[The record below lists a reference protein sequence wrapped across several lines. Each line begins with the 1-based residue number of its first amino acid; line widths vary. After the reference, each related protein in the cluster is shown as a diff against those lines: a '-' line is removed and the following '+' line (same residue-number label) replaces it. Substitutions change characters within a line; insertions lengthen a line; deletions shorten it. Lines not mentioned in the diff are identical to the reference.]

1 MQILEK
7 LKDAHLSNSNNL
19 YKRLNVIFGIF
30 FLVPVLGFF
39 YFGTKY
45 DLFMDRHIGLFFLI
59 FLIFSFLGFV
69 QLRKFVDKIIL
80 ISREVSTKV
89 PSEFADAEGGKE
101 SNELNNIV
109 KSFDAL
115 EQQFKLTFG
124 QLEKRVLDVS
134 VLREL
139 SDLCYIT
146 FDTEELLYITL
157 ERAMKLTNSDIG
169 SVMILE
175 RPLKRNFVV
184 KASIGLGE
192 HIKVGH
198 RIDFAS
204 SIAKYAVINKSPLVV
219 EDIEK
224 DSRFGRVNRP
234 HYGTKSFICIPIK
247 TIKDIIGVLTISRRD
262 NEEPYRS
269 EDVETL
275 IPLVSNAAFTY
286 ENLRLVNERERETG
300 YLNSIERVLEIVNSS
315 MGKDELLQAIMKEIQ
330 LMVTF
335 DLAIIMTLDEARPNN
350 LTIVDIMTKDP
361 TTLSKGSLFFY
372 PDSVI
377 DRVIKQKGTLLLN
390 DMNELSGEVERQLFP
405 DHCLQSCV
413 MTTLEAGGD
422 NLGVLIL
429 AAKEPDLFTG
439 IEKFVEAMAG
449 SLSLAI
455 KRNSLAN
462 AFFKRNQE
470 LDTLKQIGNALAS
483 STFNIDQV
491 LKYTM
496 DMIRA
501 VMDVEAGSLLLLQR
515 DELEFK
521 VSFDVDV
528 DILQK
533 FRPKLGKGIAG
544 YVAARGD
551 SLIVNDVKGHPQFMS
566 EIDEYTD
573 YSTRSAL
580 CVPIIS
586 QGKVLGVI
594 EVLNKRGGDFVA
606 SDKDLLHS
614 IASSVTIAM
623 ENARLYEETV
633 SMAEQEKNIRQ
644 MFQKFVPEE
653 IVDKI
658 VHGRETERKI
668 IEETK
673 MLTLLNIDIR
683 GFSVL
688 AQSLGPQKT
697 VSVLN
702 YFFSIMGGIVFKH
715 HGIVDKYL
723 GDGFLAVFGAPV
735 SSSRDADNAV
745 CAALEMQGAIDE
757 VNEYFEKEIGYKLEI
772 GISVNTGEVIVGNI
786 GFEKKMDYTVIGDS
800 VNIVFRLQALTK
812 LFTNSILISEK
823 TNRAVQTRLDV
834 RKVEKELVN
843 STLEGMTIYELIG
856 LNDSSKRMSQDG

>member
-1 MQILEK
+1 
-7 LKDAHLSNSNNL
+7 
-19 YKRLNVIFGIF
+19 
-30 FLVPVLGFF
+30 
-39 YFGTKY
+39 
-45 DLFMDRHIGLFFLI
+45 
-59 FLIFSFLGFV
+59 
-69 QLRKFVDKIIL
+69 
-80 ISREVSTKV
+80 
-89 PSEFADAEGGKE
+89 
-101 SNELNNIV
+101 
-109 KSFDAL
+109 
-115 EQQFKLTFG
+115 
-124 QLEKRVLDVS
+124 
-134 VLREL
+134 
-139 SDLCYIT
+139 
-146 FDTEELLYITL
+146 
-157 ERAMKLTNSDIG
+157 
-169 SVMILE
+169 
-175 RPLKRNFVV
+175 
-184 KASIGLGE
+184 
-192 HIKVGH
+192 
-198 RIDFAS
+198 
-204 SIAKYAVINKSPLVV
+204 
-219 EDIEK
+219 
-224 DSRFGRVNRP
+224 
-234 HYGTKSFICIPIK
+234 
-247 TIKDIIGVLTISRRD
+247 
-262 NEEPYRS
+262 
-269 EDVETL
+269 
-275 IPLVSNAAFTY
+275 
-286 ENLRLVNERERETG
+286 
-300 YLNSIERVLEIVNSS
+300 
-315 MGKDELLQAIMKEIQ
+315 
-330 LMVTF
+330 
-335 DLAIIMTLDEARPNN
+335 MT
-350 LTIVDIMTKDP
+350 
-361 TTLSKGSLFFY
+361 S
-372 PDSVI
+372 
-377 DRVIKQKGTLLLN
+377 
-390 DMNELSGEVERQLFP
+390 
-405 DHCLQSCV
+405 
-413 MTTLEAGGD
+413 LEAGGD
-422 NLGVLIL
+422 VLGVLVL
-429 AAKEPDLFTG
+429 AAKEPDVFRET
-439 IEKFVEAMAG
+439 EKFVEAMAG
-449 SLSLAI
+449 NLSQAI
-455 KRNSLAN
+455 RRNILVT

-496 DMIRA
+496 DMIRT
-501 VMDVEAGSLLLLQR
+501 VMDVEAGSLLLLQG

-528 DILQK
+528 DILRK

-566 EIDEYTD
+566 KIDEYTD
-573 YSTRSAL
+573 FSTRSAL

-644 MFQKFVPEE
+644 MFQKFVPEK

-668 IEETK
+668 IEEIK

-688 AQSLGPQKT
+688 AQSMGPQKT

-745 CAALEMQGAIDE
+745 FAALEMKEAIDE
-757 VNEYFEKEIGYKLEI
+757 VNKYFQKEIGSSLEI

-786 GFEKKMDYTVIGDS
+786 GFEKKMDYTVIGDP

-812 LFTNSILISEK
+812 AFVNSILISEK

-834 RKVEKELVN
+834 REVEKALIN
-843 STLEGMTIYELIG
+843 SSLEGITIYELIG
-856 LNDSSKRMSQDG
+856 LHDSKIISQDD

>member
-1 MQILEK
+1 MRILEK
-7 LKDAHLSNSNNL
+7 LKDAHLFNNKNL
-19 YKRLNVIFGIF
+19 YHRLNTVFGLF

-39 YFGTKY
+39 YFGMKY
-45 DLFMDRHIGLFFLI
+45 DLFMDRYIGLFFLI

-69 QLRKFVDKIIL
+69 LLRTFVDKITMIAQD
-80 ISREVSTKV
+80 VSTKV
-89 PSEFADAEGGKE
+89 PSGFAEGEGGKG
-101 SNELNNIV
+101 SNELNDIV

-115 EQQFKLTFG
+115 ERQFKLTFG

-175 RPLKRNFVV
+175 RPLKKNFIV

-198 RIDFAS
+198 RVDFS
-204 SIAKYAVINKSPLVV
+204 SSVAKYAVINKSPLVV

-224 DSRFGRVNRP
+224 DSRFGRANRP
-234 HYGTKSFICIPIK
+234 HYGTKSFICMPIK
-247 TIKDIIGVLTISRRD
+247 TIKDIIGVLTISRRE
-262 NEEPYRS
+262 NEGPYRS
-269 EDVETL
+269 EDIETL

-286 ENLRLVNERERETG
+286 ENLRLVKERERETG
-300 YLNSIERVLEIVNSS
+300 YLNAIERALKIVNSS
-315 MGKDELLQAIMKEIQ
+315 IRKDELLQAILKEIQ
-330 LMVTF
+330 SVVPF
-335 DLAIIMTLDEARPNN
+335 DLAIIMTLDENRPDH
-350 LTIVDIMTKDP
+350 LSIMDFMTNDP
-361 TTLSKGSLFFY
+361 TTLSKGSLYCY
-372 PDSVI
+372 PGSVI
-377 DRVIKQKGTLLLN
+377 DRVIKQKGTLIVD
-390 DMNELSGEVERQLFP
+390 DMKELAGEVDRKIFS
-405 DHCLQSCV
+405 DNGSQSCI
-413 MTTLEAGGD
+413 MTSLEAGGD
-422 NLGVLIL
+422 VLGVLIL
-429 AAKEPDLFTG
+429 VAKRPDAFHE
-439 IEKFVEAMAG
+439 IEKFVEAMAVN
-449 SLSLAI
+449 LSLAI
-455 KRNSLAN
+455 RRNILVN
-462 AFFKRNQE
+462 AVFKRNQE

-501 VMDVEAGSLLLLQR
+501 VMDVEAGSLLLLQG

-528 DILQK
+528 DILRK

-566 EIDEYTD
+566 QIDEYTD
-573 YSTRSAL
+573 FSTRSAL

-614 IASSVTIAM
+614 VASSVTIAM

-644 MFQKFVPEE
+644 MFQKFVPEK

-668 IEETK
+668 IEEIK

-688 AQSLGPQKT
+688 AQSMGPQKT

-723 GDGFLAVFGAPV
+723 GDGFLAIFGAPV

-745 CAALEMQGAIDE
+745 FAALEMREAIDD
-757 VNEYFEKEIGYKLEI
+757 VNEYFEREIGCSLEI

-800 VNIVFRLQALTK
+800 VNIVFRMQALTK
-812 LFTNSILISEK
+812 SFVNSILISEK

-834 RKVEKELVN
+834 RKVEKALIN
-843 STLEGMTIYELIG
+843 STIEGLTIYELIG
-856 LNDSSKRMSQDG
+856 LRDSKKISQDG

>member
-1 MQILEK
+1 MRILEK
-7 LKDAHLSNSNNL
+7 LKDAHLFNNNNL
-19 YKRLNVIFGIF
+19 YQRLNAIFGLF

-39 YFGTKY
+39 YFGMKY
-45 DLFMDRHIGLFFLI
+45 DLFMDQYIGLFFLI

-69 QLRKFVDKIIL
+69 LLRKFVDKITMIA
-80 ISREVSTKV
+80 RDVSTKA
-89 PSEFADAEGGKE
+89 PLEFAEGEGGNG

-115 EQQFKLTFG
+115 ERQFKLTFG

-175 RPLKRNFVV
+175 RPLKKNFVV

-198 RIDFAS
+198 RVDFAS
-204 SIAKYAVINKSPLVV
+204 SVAKYAVINKSPLVV

-224 DSRFGRVNRP
+224 DSRFGRANRP
-234 HYGTKSFICIPIK
+234 HYGTKSFICMPIK
-247 TIKDIIGVLTISRRD
+247 TIKDIIGVLTISRRE
-262 NEEPYRS
+262 NEGPYRN

-300 YLNSIERVLEIVNSS
+300 YLNSIEKALKIVNSS
-315 MGKDELLQAIMKEIQ
+315 IREDELLQAVLKEIQ
-330 LMVTF
+330 SVVPF
-335 DLAIIMTLDEARPNN
+335 DLGIIMTLDETRPDH
-350 LTIVDIMTKDP
+350 LTIMDFMTNDP
-361 TTLSKGSLFFY
+361 TTLSKGSLYFY
-372 PDSVI
+372 PGSVI
-377 DRVIKQKGTLLLN
+377 DRVVKQKGTLLI
-390 DMNELSGEVERQLFP
+390 DDADELSGEADRKLFA
-405 DHCLQSCV
+405 DGSQSCI
-413 MTTLEAGGD
+413 MTSLEAGGD
-422 NLGVLIL
+422 ILGVLVL
-429 AAKEPDLFTG
+429 AAKQPDLFNET
-439 IEKFVEAMAG
+439 EKFVEAMAG
-449 SLSLAI
+449 NLSLAI
-455 KRNSLAN
+455 RRNILAN

-501 VMDVEAGSLLLLQR
+501 VMDVEAGSLLLLQG

-566 EIDEYTD
+566 KIDEYTD
-573 YSTRSAL
+573 FSTRSAL

-606 SDKDLLHS
+606 SDKELLHS

-644 MFQKFVPEE
+644 MFQKFVPEK

-668 IEETK
+668 IEEIK

-688 AQSLGPQKT
+688 AQSMGPQKT

-745 CAALEMQGAIDE
+745 FAALEMREAIDD
-757 VNEYFEKEIGYKLEI
+757 VNKYFEKEIGCSLEI

-812 LFTNSILISEK
+812 SFVNSILISEK

-834 RKVEKELVN
+834 RKVEKELIN
-843 STLEGMTIYELIG
+843 SALEGLTIYELIG
-856 LNDSSKRMSQDG
+856 LHDSKKISQDG

>member
-7 LKDAHLSNSNNL
+7 LKDAHLFNNNNL
-19 YKRLNVIFGIF
+19 YQRLSTIFGLF

-39 YFGTKY
+39 YFGMKY
-45 DLFMDRHIGLFFLI
+45 DLFMDRYIGLFFLI

-69 QLRKFVDKIIL
+69 LLRRFVDKIVMIE
-80 ISREVSTKV
+80 RDVSTKV
-89 PSEFADAEGGKE
+89 PAEFAEGGAGE
-101 SNELNNIV
+101 QSNELTNIV
-109 KSFDAL
+109 RSFDAL
-115 EQQFKLTFG
+115 ESQFKYTFE
-124 QLEKRVLDVS
+124 QLEKRALDVS

-146 FDTEELLYITL
+146 FDPEELLYITL

-175 RPLKRNFVV
+175 RPSKKNFVV

-198 RIDFAS
+198 RVDFATS
-204 SIAKYAVINKSPLVV
+204 VAKYAVINKSPLVV

-224 DSRFGRVNRP
+224 DSRFGRANRP
-234 HYGTKSFICIPIK
+234 HYGTKSFICMPIK
-247 TIKDIIGVLTISRRD
+247 TIKDIIGVLTISRKED
-262 NEEPYRS
+262 EGPYQN

-286 ENLRLVNERERETG
+286 ENLRLVNERERETQ
-300 YLNSIERVLEIVNSS
+300 YLNSIEKALQIVNSS
-315 MGKDELLQAIMKEIQ
+315 MQEGELLQTVLKEIQ
-330 LMVTF
+330 SVVPF
-335 DLAIIMTLDEARPNN
+335 DLGIIMTSDETRPEH
-350 LTIVDIMTKDP
+350 LTIMDFVTNDP
-361 TTLSKGSLFFY
+361 VTLSKGSLYFY
-372 PDSVI
+372 PGSII
-377 DRVIKQKGTLLLN
+377 DRAIKQKGTILI
-390 DMNELSGEVERQLFP
+390 DDADELSGQSAKKLCF
-405 DHCLQSCV
+405 DDGSQSCI
-413 MTTLEAGGD
+413 MTSLEAGGD
-422 NLGVLIL
+422 FLGVLVL
-429 AAKEPDLFTG
+429 AAKEPDVFRET
-439 IEKFVEAMAG
+439 EKFVEAMAG
-449 SLSLAI
+449 NLSLAI
-455 KRNSLAN
+455 RRNNLVTAI
-462 AFFKRNQE
+462 FKRNQE

-501 VMDVEAGSLLLLQR
+501 VMDVEAGSLLLLQG

-528 DILQK
+528 DILRK

-551 SLIVNDVKGHPQFMS
+551 SLLVNDVKGHPQFMS
-566 EIDEYTD
+566 KIDEYTD
-573 YSTRSAL
+573 FSTRSAL

-594 EVLNKRGGDFVA
+594 EVLNKRSGDFVA
-606 SDKDLLHS
+606 SDKELLHS

-653 IVDKI
+653 IVNKI
-658 VHGRETERKI
+658 VHGKETERKI
-668 IEETK
+668 IEEIK

-688 AQSLGPQKT
+688 AQSIGPQKT

-702 YFFSIMGGIVFKH
+702 YFFSIMGGIVLKH

-735 SSSRDADNAV
+735 SSARDVDNAV
-745 CAALEMQGAIDE
+745 FAALEMRGAIEE
-757 VNEYFEKEIGYKLEI
+757 VNEYFQKEIGSSLEI

-786 GFEKKMDYTVIGDS
+786 GFEEKMDYTVIGDP

-812 LFTNSILISEK
+812 SFVNSILISEK
-823 TNRAVQTRLDV
+823 TNRAAQTRLDV
-834 RKVEKELVN
+834 REVERELIN
-843 STLEGMTIYELIG
+843 SSLEGITIYELIG
-856 LNDSSKRMSQDG
+856 LHDSNKKISQDD

>member
-7 LKDAHLSNSNNL
+7 LKEVNLFNNNNL
-19 YKRLNVIFGIF
+19 YQRLNVVFGLF

-39 YFGTKY
+39 YFGMKY
-45 DLFMDRHIGLFFLI
+45 DLFMDRYIGLFFLI

-69 QLRKFVDKIIL
+69 LLRKFVDRITM
-80 ISREVSTKV
+80 ISRDVSTKV
-89 PSEFADAEGGKE
+89 PSEFTEGEGGKE
-101 SNELNNIV
+101 SSELNNIV
-109 KSFDAL
+109 KSFDTL
-115 EQQFKLTFG
+115 ERQFKLTFG

-146 FDTEELLYITL
+146 FDPEELLYITL

-198 RIDFAS
+198 KVDFATS
-204 SIAKYAVINKSPLVV
+204 VAKYAVINKSPLVV

-224 DSRFGRVNRP
+224 DSRFGRANRP
-234 HYGTKSFICIPIK
+234 HYGTKSFICMPIK
-247 TIKDIIGVLTISRRD
+247 TINDIIGVLTISRRE
-262 NEEPYRS
+262 NEEPYRG
-269 EDVETL
+269 EEVETL

-286 ENLRLVNERERETG
+286 ENLRLVNEREQEAR
-300 YLNSIERVLEIVNSS
+300 YLNAIERALKIVNSS
-315 MGKDELLQAIMKEIQ
+315 IREDELLQAVLKEIQ
-330 LMVTF
+330 SVVPF
-335 DLAIIMTLDEARPNN
+335 DLAIIMTSEETRPDH
-350 LTIVDIMTKDP
+350 LTIMDFMTNDP
-361 TTLSKGSLFFY
+361 TTLSKGSLYFY

-377 DRVIKQKGTLLLN
+377 DRVVKQKGTILI
-390 DMNELSGEVERQLFP
+390 DDADELSGERNKKLCI
-405 DHCLQSCV
+405 DDASQSCI
-413 MTTLEAGGD
+413 MTSLETGGD
-422 NLGVLIL
+422 ILGVLVL
-429 AAKEPDLFTG
+429 AAKEPDVFRET
-439 IEKFVEAMAG
+439 EKFVEAMAG
-449 SLSLAI
+449 NLSQAI
-455 KRNSLAN
+455 RRNILVT

-501 VMDVEAGSLLLLQR
+501 VMDVEAGSLLLLQG

-528 DILQK
+528 DILRK

-551 SLIVNDVKGHPQFMS
+551 ALIVNDVKGHPQFMS
-566 EIDEYTD
+566 KIDEYTD
-573 YSTRSAL
+573 FSTRSAL

-644 MFQKFVPEE
+644 MFQKFVPEK

-668 IEETK
+668 IEEIK

-683 GFSVL
+683 GFSIL
-688 AQSLGPQKT
+688 AQSMGPQKT

-745 CAALEMQGAIDE
+745 FAALEMKEAIDE
-757 VNEYFEKEIGYKLEI
+757 VNKYFQKEIGSSLEI

-786 GFEKKMDYTVIGDS
+786 GFEKKMDYTVIGDP

-812 LFTNSILISEK
+812 SFVNSILISEK
-823 TNRAVQTRLDV
+823 TNRAAQTRLDV
-834 RKVEKELVN
+834 REVEKALIN
-843 STLEGMTIYELIG
+843 SSLEGITIYELIG
-856 LNDSSKRMSQDG
+856 LHDSKRISQDD

>member
-7 LKDAHLSNSNNL
+7 LKDTHLFNNNNL
-19 YKRLNVIFGIF
+19 YQRLNAIFGLF

-39 YFGTKY
+39 YFGMKY
-45 DLFMDRHIGLFFLI
+45 DLFTDRYIGLFFLI
-59 FLIFSFLGFV
+59 FLIFSFIGFV
-69 QLRKFVDKIIL
+69 LLRKFVDRITM
-80 ISREVSTKV
+80 ISRDVSTKV
-89 PSEFADAEGGKE
+89 PSEFGEVESGKG
-101 SNELNNIV
+101 SNELTNIV

-115 EQQFKLTFG
+115 ERQFNYTFG

-146 FDTEELLYITL
+146 FDPEELLYITL
-157 ERAMKLTNSDIG
+157 ERVMKLTNSDIG

-175 RPLKRNFVV
+175 RPSKRNFIV

-192 HIKVGH
+192 HIKVGQKV
-198 RIDFAS
+198 DFATS
-204 SIAKYAVINKSPLVV
+204 VAKYAVINKSPLIV

-224 DSRFGRVNRP
+224 DSRFGRANRP
-234 HYGTKSFICIPIK
+234 HYGTKSFICMPIK
-247 TIKDIIGVLTISRRD
+247 TIKNIIGVLTISRKE
-262 NEEPYRS
+262 NEGPYRS

-286 ENLRLVNERERETG
+286 ENLRLVNEREREAR
-300 YLNSIERVLEIVNSS
+300 YLNSIERALQMVNSS
-315 MGKDELLQAIMKEIQ
+315 IHEDELLQAVLKEIQ
-330 LMVTF
+330 SVVPF
-335 DLAIIMTLDEARPNN
+335 DLGIIMTSDETRPEH
-350 LTIVDIMTKDP
+350 LTIMDFVTNDP
-361 TTLSKGSLFFY
+361 IALSKGSLYFY
-372 PDSVI
+372 PGSIV
-377 DRVIKQKGTLLLN
+377 DRVVKQKGTILI
-390 DMNELSGEVERQLFP
+390 DETDELSGESAKKLCF
-405 DHCLQSCV
+405 DDGSQSCI
-413 MTTLEAGGD
+413 MTSLEAGGD
-422 NLGVLIL
+422 FLGVLLL
-429 AAKEPDLFTG
+429 AAKGPDVFRDT
-439 IEKFVEAMAG
+439 EKFVEAMAG
-449 SLSLAI
+449 NLSLAI
-455 KRNSLAN
+455 RRNSLVTAI
-462 AFFKRNQE
+462 FKRNQE

-501 VMDVEAGSLLLLQR
+501 VMDVEAGSLLLLQG

-528 DILQK
+528 DILRK

-551 SLIVNDVKGHPQFMS
+551 SLLVNDVKGHPQFMS
-566 EIDEYTD
+566 KIDEYTD
-573 YSTRSAL
+573 FSTRSAL

-594 EVLNKRGGDFVA
+594 EVLNKKSGDFVV

-658 VHGRETERKI
+658 VHGKETERKI
-668 IEETK
+668 IEEIK

-688 AQSLGPQKT
+688 AQSIGPQKT

-702 YFFSIMGGIVFKH
+702 YFFSIMGGIVLKH

-745 CAALEMQGAIDE
+745 FAALEMKGAIDE
-757 VNEYFEKEIGYKLEI
+757 VNEYFQKEIGSSLEI

-786 GFEKKMDYTVIGDS
+786 GFEKKMDYTVIGDP
-800 VNIVFRLQALTK
+800 VNIVFRMQALTK
-812 LFTNSILISEK
+812 SFVNSILISGK
-823 TNRAVQTRLDV
+823 TNRAAQTRLDV
-834 RKVEKELVN
+834 REVEKELIN
-843 STLEGMTIYELIG
+843 SSLKGITIYELIG
-856 LNDSSKRMSQDG
+856 LHDSNK